1 MPHARF
7 SLDDDTLHTIVA
19 DALARA
25 REKGASESE
34 AEVSEGYGQTVTVRK
49 GAVETIE
56 HNRDKGLAVTVLI
69 GKQKGYASTS
79 DLTRK
84 AVTDTVDAALSIARF
99 TAPDDA
105 NGLAAP
111 DEIAHAKDIRDL
123 DLFHPWDI
131 PVERG
136 IEIARRCEAAAF
148 RLDPRITNSEGATVS
163 GQHSQ
168 FLLGTSAGFLGG
180 YRSTRHFISCSV
192 IAQEGEAMQR
202 DDWYSTTRSP
212 DDLAKPT
219 AIGDYAGRRAL
230 ARLRSRKI
238 ATRETRVLLEAPL
251 TSGLLG
257 NFVSAVSGGS
267 LYRKASFLLDSLG
280 TQVFAPIVNIREEP
294 HKPRGQASTCFDDDG
309 VLTRTRDV
317 VREGVLQGYFLGTY
331 SARKLGMRTTANA
344 GGNHNLVLAPGKQ
357 NLVGML
363 REMGTGLFVTELMGQ
378 GINLVTG
385 DYSRGAAG
393 YWVENGEIQF
403 PVEEI
408 TIAGN
413 LRDMFRNIVA
423 IGNDVLARGSRECGS
438 VLIEGMTVAGD

>member
-1 MPHARF
+1 MPHSRF
-7 SLDDDTLHTIVA
+7 TLDEATLRAIVA

-25 REKGASESE
+25 REKGATESD

-56 HNRDKGLAVTVLI
+56 HNRDKGLGVTVLI

-84 AVTDTVDAALSIARF
+84 AIADTVDAALSIARF
-99 TAPDDA
+99 TAADEA
-105 NGLAAP
+105 NGLADHELLARP
-111 DEIAHAKDIRDL
+111 EDIRDL
-123 DLFHPWDI
+123 DLFHPWDVS
-131 PVERG
+131 VEQA
-136 IEIARRCEAAAF
+136 IQIARRCEAAAF

-168 FLLGTSAGFLGG
+168 FVFGTSNGFLGG
-180 YRSTRHFISCSV
+180 YLSTRHFISCSV
-192 IAQEGEAMQR
+192 IAQEGDSMQR

-212 DDLAKPT
+212 DDLAKPV

-230 ARLRSRKI
+230 ARLRGRKI
-238 ATRETRVLLEAPL
+238 KTREARVLLEAPL
-251 TSGLLG
+251 ASGLIG
-257 NFVSAVSGGS
+257 HFVSAVSGGN
-267 LYRKASFLLDSLG
+267 LYRKSSFLLDSLG
-280 TQVFAPIVNIREEP
+280 TQVFSPIVNLREEP
-294 HKPRGQASTCFDDDG
+294 HRRRGQASTCFDDDG
-309 VLTRTRDV
+309 VLTRARDV
-317 VREGVLQGYFLGTY
+317 VKDGVLQGYFLGTY
-331 SARKLGMRTTANA
+331 SARKLAMRSTGNA
-344 GGNHNLVLAPGKQ
+344 GGNHNLVLAPGDRD
-357 NLVGML
+357 LVGML
-363 REMGTGLFVTELMGQ
+363 RELGTGLFVTELMGQ
-378 GINLVTG
+378 GINMVTG

-393 YWVENGEIQF
+393 YWVENGAIQY

-423 IGNDVLARGSRECGS
+423 IGNDTLARGSRECGS